1 MKLKSLD
8 NANKKNIPWHL
19 WLIGGLFFLI
29 YLVGLYDYFMI
40 LTKNQAYMN
49 SLDVPGDLNFY
60 FKNYPLIFNILWTLN
75 VFGGLVAAILI
86 LIRTKW
92 ALTAA
97 FVTVLSKFLLDI
109 LTFSFRNRW
118 DVFGPQIAIG
128 DLIVLIISIGF
139 YFYCLKL
146 NRRGIF
152 KS

>member
-1 MKLKSLD
+1 
-8 NANKKNIPWHL
+8 
-19 WLIGGLFFLI
+19 
-29 YLVGLYDYFMI
+29 
-40 LTKNQAYMN
+40 MN